1 MAERRTTYR
10 VASFTAIGLAGL
22 VLAVAL
28 RGSVALLAIAT
39 GAVVIGLLLTGIP
52 LLRDDGIDWD
62 WQPKRADEVPPE
74 PGVARLR
81 LLLDPSGVDPGAP
94 ERLQALVRALAQ
106 DRVSTRSRGPGPD
119 SPAPGPSTTLTRYL
133 ADPPRPLDLD
143 EVDRVITDLESLIPR
158 RTP

>member
-1 MAERRTTYR
+1 MAERRAGRR
-10 VASFTAIGLAGL
+10 VAPFAILGLAAL

-39 GAVVIGLLLTGIP
+39 GAVGIGLLLTGIP

-62 WQPKRADEVPPE
+62 WQPKRSDEVPPE

-81 LLLDPSGVDPGAP
+81 LLLDPGGADPGAP
-94 ERLQALVRALAQ
+94 ERLQALVRALAH
-106 DRVSTRSRGPGPD
+106 DRLSTRARVPGPD
-119 SPAPGPSTTLTRYL
+119 SPAPGPNTTLTRYL
-133 ADPPRPLDLD
+133 ADPPRRLDLD
-143 EVDRVITDLESLIPR
+143 EIERVITDLESLTPR